1 MFLLLKRWY
10 IYIKMR
16 KPLLILIIVA
26 FLINTVG
33 LFPLVQA
40 QDYRL
45 PAPGVMVHLSPPID
59 PPILKGIKVHPDN
72 PFRFDFILDKGD
84 GQLGNDQLKDESSKL
99 IKYFLTSLTIPE
111 KDLWVNLS
119 PYEKD
124 RIIPN
129 SFGLTSMGRDL
140 LGEDYMLKQITASLI
155 YPEDKIGKKFWKRIY
170 EEAAKRYGTT
180 NIPVNT
186 FNKVWIVPEKA
197 VVYENT
203 KAGTAYVVKSKL
215 KVMLEQDYLSL
226 EKHEG
231 IQSERTQTKDT
242 NQLGSQVVR
251 EIVIPELTTEVNEN
265 KNFAQLRQVYNSL
278 ILATW
283 YKKKIKDSI
292 LEQVYVNKNKV
303 AGVNIDNPKEKE
315 KIYQQY
321 LKAFKKGVYN
331 YIKED
336 VDPATQETIPRKYF
350 SGGVDFAM
358 SGDTTLKGINNLI
371 ESTSVLPVAEDSKPL
386 IIIEERTQ
394 PLKTDSAMQSSEQG
408 INPEDQIKYEQFKSW
423 IETVSTER
431 LKNKIVSLDMLETLL
446 HGLSND
452 SYSYVRKAN
461 ADALAALIA
470 GGLVSKEDVKEKGI
484 VETLLHGLSNDSD
497 SDVRKANA
505 DALAALI
512 AGGLVSKEDELSK
525 EEIQGMFK
533 DVYGRDLPIGGMLN
547 YLKFLT
553 ILKDD
558 NPVAAYQI
566 ANWSVEQL
574 KALFDIFNA
583 FNKSV
588 ALDATFRKEGS
599 NENFLEK
606 ELIKDALHLISNPTL
621 FLAHL
626 KDKFKKAINDS
637 SVKLAIRVYEV
648 ASVNAAKGLI
658 QAAGLNKD
666 RVVILY
672 DKEID
677 SEQASRFFPGYV
689 VQAFNGFNEQG
700 IVRVEFH
707 DYGNMT
713 MSMSGDSLSASLPY
727 TPFKFNLPTRASEE
741 VNSMKESLGIGSER
755 KVIVI
760 GSPSDTEFN
769 EFIQAYNSLYKSV
782 PYPQRPLLIIG
793 FRQRRNENE
802 LKLLGSLSGQSIAV
816 RSDATAPLPDVKSNN
831 VLILNTAGELL
842 KMYALANLAIVGH
855 DRNIFEPASQEAAVL
870 YFDGSWT
877 NNRDGKDSLVNLGA
891 AKVFSKENLEE
902 LINSSDET
910 AEMGKKGAEAV
921 EAYRSEVQSKTQEF
935 VFQIIGA
942 RPQLR
947 KSLIDSPA
955 YRDQP
960 IEQKQAIVQK
970 TLTKEP
976 VIEANVRD
984 RVEAN
989 LVLDVS
995 ANYSG
1000 WALWP
1005 IGKIWNGLKKFKQ
1018 YFKGGSDKAQ
1028 IANPEYGGIDLTPA
1042 NMHLLTQNN
1051 GETIKFHINPA
1062 MLKQLQNAPGFVP
1075 VIISIQPMTNLRQFL
1090 SVPL

>member
-1 MFLLLKRWY
+1 
-10 IYIKMR
+10 MR

-33 LFPLVQA
+33 LLPLAQA

-251 EIVIPELTTEVNEN
+251 EIVIPELTTEVNKN

-358 SGDTTLKGINNLI
+358 SGDTTLNGINNLI
-371 ESTSVLPVAEDSKPL
+371 ESTPVLPVAEDSKPL

-452 SYSYVRKAN
+452 SN
-461 ADALAALIA
+461 W
-470 GGLVSKEDVKEKGI
+470 
-484 VETLLHGLSNDSD
+484 N
-497 SDVRKANA
+497 VRKANA

-960 IEQKQAIVQK
+960 IEQEQAIVQK

-984 RVEAN
+984 RVEPN

-995 ANYSG
+995 ANYSR